1 MTRSPLANLV
11 TTNSRRLKCAKAA
24 IRALVATG
32 GITDTK
38 RTDVA

>member
-1 MTRSPLANLV
+1 MAIIQLTAPGRQVRAI
-11 TTNSRRLKCAKAA
+11 AA

-32 GITDTK
+32 GITETK